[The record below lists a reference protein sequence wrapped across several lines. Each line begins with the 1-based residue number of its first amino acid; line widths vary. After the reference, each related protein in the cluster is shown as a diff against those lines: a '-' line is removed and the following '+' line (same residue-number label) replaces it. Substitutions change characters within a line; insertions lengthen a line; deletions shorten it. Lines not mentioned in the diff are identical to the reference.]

1 MNRYYRPSAPK
12 YTSQFVEEQYPTD
25 MMLGVMN
32 MKAQQQ
38 SEFAKSVGT
47 LQALASSIPNGLRT
61 ETMAPMVRDDWSN
74 KIRDWST
81 KNMNNY
87 DSPQAI
93 AELSSLH
100 TSFQSD
106 PNIQLLK
113 KDAADSEM
121 YVKMLMQSGAS
132 DIDMNIDERTGTLAQ
147 FQPGDYYQPYR
158 PFVKDP
164 DVTKRI
170 LEEFSLVPENEY
182 TSSYLSYT
190 QDAQGN
196 IVPIHGT
203 QTSKRTNETQYDITM
218 QNFIQRGLEGKED
231 WAVYQTE
238 KFKRMYGRKPTA
250 EDWYN
255 IVAPVASRT
264 KEKDYADRWSPYGG
278 GGSGK
283 EQESPLSGETSRG
296 EIVDRPE
303 EYGDVSRSDSK
314 RMARAAKDP
323 GFTIE
328 KYPEWYNIHNMML
341 NDPKTKNAYS
351 QIDNWRDRFKFIKKN
366 YLDKNATDT
375 YDKKYHLNTDV
386 FSQDTEKEKY
396 ARYFGI
402 TNDEGLIKEDPPSG
416 ILAGELIFDYKTGS
430 EIQDVD
436 RKNIVKKGDH
446 IKLLG
451 RTKPDFIGKAS
462 APGLIKFDVG
472 VDKKAKTYL
481 IQDAEYA
488 EQERETW
495 NYTGFQRSNSGVG
508 DGFVVTMYDNGV
520 ADITDKTNAKG
531 SARGDANMLN
541 AGYLNQLYVIP
552 MIDQSDGG
560 KYKVKVFA
568 DNPYGVDPEK
578 AGSLIF
584 DPNSPLLLKEYNFSD
599 FGGDVEALHNAIV
612 SDADPNNQN
621 SLLYKKEA
629 IIGR

>member
-93 AELSSLH
+93 AELASLH

-196 IVPIHGT
+196 VVPIHGT
-203 QTSKRTNETQYDITM
+203 QTSKRTNETQYDVTM

-264 KEKDYADRWSPYGG
+264 KEKDYADRWSPYSSS
-278 GGSGK
+278 GSGK
-283 EQESPLSGETSRG
+283 EQESPLSGETARG
-296 EIVDRPE
+296 KIVDTPK
-303 EYGDVSRSDSK
+303 EYMDVTKSDSRK
-314 RMARAAKDP
+314 MARAAKDP

-341 NDPKTKNAYS
+341 NNPKYKNAYS
-351 QIDNWRDRFKFIKKN
+351 QIDNWNDRFKFIKKN
-366 YLDKNATDT
+366 YLDKTATDT
-375 YDKKYHLNTDV
+375 YDKKYHLNTEM
-386 FSQDTEKEKY
+386 FTQDIEKDKY

-402 TNDEGLIKEDPPSG
+402 VNEKGFIEEEPVAET
-416 ILAGELIFDYKTGS
+416 LAGELIYDYNTG
-430 EIQDVD
+430 EEVQDVD
-436 RKNIVKKGDH
+436 KKNIAAKGNHVK
-446 IKLLG
+446 IKG
-451 RTKPDFIGKAS
+451 RTSPNFIGKAI
-462 APGLIKFDVG
+462 APGLITVEVG
-472 VDKKAKTYL
+472 KGKKADIYQ
-481 IQDAEYA
+481 IQDANYA
-488 EQERETW
+488 EEEREAW
-495 NYTGFQRSNSGVG
+495 NYMGFQRSISGVG
-508 DGFVVTMYDNGV
+508 DGFVLDIYNTDQYK
-520 ADITDKTNAKG
+520 ITDKTNASYG
-531 SARGDANMLN
+531 ARGDALMLN
-541 AGYLNQLYVIP
+541 AARPNQLYLVP
-552 MIDQSDGG
+552 MIDQADGG

-568 DNPYGVDPEK
+568 DNPNGVDPEN
-578 AGSLIF
+578 AASLMF
-584 DPNSPLLLKEYNFSD
+584 NQQSPLLLKEYDFSD
-599 FGGDVEALHNAIV
+599 YGGDVEALHKAIMI
-612 SDADPNNQN
+612 DADPNNQN